1 MSDDPTRAPPQGGV
15 IEGSNP
21 SVYNPLDPIVIF
33 IIQAG
38 LIVIMC
44 HLLHWPL
51 SKIRQPRVIAEVIGG
66 IVLGPSVMGRIPGFS
81 EAIFP
86 KASIPNLT
94 LVANL
99 GLVLYLFII
108 GLETDIGFLL
118 SNWRVATSVSIAG
131 LALPFAVG
139 CALAWGVY
147 NEFSDDEGI
156 LHIDF
161 PIYMLFVGVA
171 IAITAFPVLCRIL
184 TELKLLETSVGV
196 ITLSAGVAND
206 VVGWILLALCVAL
219 ANAGSG
225 LTALWILLACA
236 GYMVFLIYAVR
247 IPLAWLLRRTGN
259 IENGPSQS
267 MISLILLIALASA
280 FFTAI
285 IGVHAIFG
293 GFMVG
298 LIIPRDRNFN
308 IKVLEKLED
317 LIGALFLPL
326 YFTLSG
332 LKTNIGLLDSGI
344 TWAYVFAVTFTA
356 FFTKVIG
363 ATLGA
368 RVNGLVWRES
378 FTIGAL
384 MSCKGLVE
392 LIVLNIGLQAN
403 ILSTRTFTIFVVM
416 ALLTTFVTTPL
427 VSFLYP
433 PSYQRKL
440 EAWKRGE
447 IDWDTGAP
455 ISAGN
460 ASGSDGPDASKPI
473 TTRINR
479 MLVYLRL
486 DNMPSTLMLVSL
498 FGKQAVADGQADS
511 TTQIDEKNATTS
523 VTPTGDS
530 LRTVRAHGL
539 RLLPLGDRESNVM
552 TVSQVDEYSNN
563 DTVLNIFRTVG
574 QFLRIAV
581 SGEAAVMPEAR
592 FAEAL
597 LTKSSDIASDL
608 VLVPWSETGNLNDT
622 LEPSPETSVT
632 ASPYTQFASTI
643 LATTEQNIGI
653 FFPRGTTAP
662 VGEAAPAGPT
672 RRMTRAY
679 SFSDL
684 HRDIPI
690 IPVANVSH
698 HIFVPFFGGADDDF
712 ALSLALQLCEKN
724 NVTASVFQ
732 IVGDLADARD
742 LATHVTSQ
750 ASAAAASRITVETV
764 SAGKPLD
771 SALGQALSQIRPNAN
786 GITWQN
792 LIIVGRHT
800 DRTAP
805 RTGSEVKDCLGAM
818 ASKFVDAK
826 IKADLLVVQAR
837 ATR

>member
-1 MSDDPTRAPPQGGV
+1 MADDPNRAPPQGGV
-15 IEGSNP
+15 LEGSNP
-21 SVYNPLDPIVIF
+21 SEYNPLDPIVIF

-38 LIVIMC
+38 LIIIMC

-99 GLVLYLFII
+99 GLVIYLFII

-131 LALPFAVG
+131 LALPFGVG

-147 NEFSDDEGI
+147 NQFSDDEGI

-219 ANAGSG
+219 ANAGNG

-236 GYMVFLIYAVR
+236 GYMIFLVYAVR

-267 MISLILLIALASA
+267 MISLILLLALASA

-416 ALLTTFVTTPL
+416 ALLTTFATTPL

-455 ISAGN
+455 ISGGN
-460 ASGSDGPDASKPI
+460 TSGSEGPDGAKHV

-498 FGKQAVADGQADS
+498 FGKQSTPDS
-511 TTQIDEKNATTS
+511 SSDTTQSIDEKNATTS

-608 VLVPWSETGNLNDT
+608 VLVPWSETGNLGDS
-622 LEPSPETSVT
+622 LEPSPESSVT
-632 ASPYTQFASTI
+632 SSPYTQFASTI
-643 LATTEQNIGI
+643 LGSTDQNVGI
-653 FFPRGTTAP
+653 FFPRGTNTPTGEREPSTP
-662 VGEAAPAGPT
+662 V
-672 RRMTRAY
+672 RKMTRAY

-698 HIFVPFFGGADDDF
+698 HIFVPFLGGVDDDF

-724 NVTASVFQ
+724 SVTATIFQ
-732 IVGDLADARD
+732 IVGDSADARD
-742 LATHVTSQ
+742 LAAHVTAQ
-750 ASAAAASRITVETV
+750 ATATAASRITVETV
-764 SAGKPLD
+764 TAGKPLD
-771 SALGQALSQIRPNAN
+771 SALGQAMSQIRPNAN

-792 LIIVGRHT
+792 LIILGRHT

-805 RTGSEVKDCLGAM
+805 RTGNEVKDCLGAM
-818 ASKFVDAK
+818 ASKFIDAK

-837 ATR
+837 ASR